1 MKNKIYPC
9 LWLDGQ
15 AEAAAQLYC
24 RLFGNSKIVA
34 ESNLVVQIELEETK
48 VMLLNGGPVYKINP
62 SISLFVTCTTNEEIE
77 RLWHDLSDGGF
88 AMMPLDSYP
97 WCEKYGWLADKFG
110 MTWQLFLGDLAP
122 GQQKIIP
129 LMLFVGEQFGKA
141 EEAMKSYASIFH
153 NSGVIYSEYY
163 TEGEGAPAGSLKFG
177 RFNLGSDQLAAMD
190 GPGEHAFLFDAG
202 VSFVVECENQEE
214 IDFTWDKLTEG
225 GSEVQCGWLTD
236 RYGVSWQIIPRI
248 LGELMSDP
256 IKGERVMKELLKMK
270 KLDIQRLLE
279 A

>member
-1 MKNKIYPC
+1 M
-9 LWLDGQ
+9 WLDNQ
-15 AEAAAQLYC
+15 AETAAQFYSSI
-24 RLFGNSKIVA
+24 FSDSKLVA
-34 ESNLVVQIELEETK
+34 ASDLVVQVELAGTK
-48 VMLLNGGPVYKINP
+48 VMLLNGGPNYKINP
-62 SISLFVTCTTNEEIE
+62 SISFFVTCTANEEIE

-97 WCEKYGWLADKFG
+97 WCKKYGWLADKFG
-110 MTWQLFLGDLAP
+110 MTWQIFLGDLAP

-141 EEAMKSYASIFH
+141 EEAMKSYASIFQ

-177 RFNLGSDQLAAMD
+177 RFNLCSDQLAAMD
-190 GPGEHAFLFDAG
+190 GHGEHAFLFDAG

-214 IDFTWDKLTEG
+214 IDFTWDKLTED

-270 KLDIQRLLE
+270 KLDIKTLLE